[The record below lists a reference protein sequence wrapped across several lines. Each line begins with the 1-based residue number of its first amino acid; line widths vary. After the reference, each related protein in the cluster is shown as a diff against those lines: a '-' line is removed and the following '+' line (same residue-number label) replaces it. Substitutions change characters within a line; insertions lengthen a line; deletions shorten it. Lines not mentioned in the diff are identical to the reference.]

1 MTFDLKTEYVFR
13 SGDPLDA
20 NAEFDHPSTVQVICD
35 ALTTLGH
42 QVVRIG
48 NVDQLLKVL
57 DHLSVDLVFN
67 IAEGVHGRN
76 REAQVPILL
85 ELKGIP
91 FVGSDGLT
99 LALTLD
105 KWMTKRVLLGE
116 GIPTPRF
123 FQIAHPKES
132 LPKELTPS
140 TSLRMDPSDLP
151 AGFHF
156 PLIVKPRY
164 EGSSKGIS
172 DRSVVHSVEEL
183 KAQAAWV
190 IQTYRQPALVEEFIR
205 GTEFTVAIVGND
217 SPEVFPVVQI
227 QIDGQVDL
235 GELFYTFSRI
245 ADGADYICPA
255 KIDSR
260 LEERLNALA
269 LATYRAVD
277 CLDFGRVD
285 FRVDRSGSPYV
296 LEINPLPSLS
306 TEDVFMTVA
315 NRIGVPY
322 DAMIGRIVEAATRR
336 LGVTA
341 KAAKPLAKSG
351 AQR

>member
-1 MTFDLKTEYVFR
+1 MIIGLTYDLKTEYVFK

-20 NAEFDHPSTVQVICD
+20 NAEFDHPSTVQVISD
-35 ALTTLGH
+35 ALTALGH

-48 NVDQLLKVL
+48 NVEQLLMSL
-57 DHLSVDLVFN
+57 DHLGVDVVFN
-67 IAEGVHGRN
+67 IAEGLAGRN

-105 KWMTKRVLLGE
+105 KWMTKKILLAE

-123 FQIAHPKES
+123 FQISHPKE
-132 LPKELTPS
+132 P
-140 TSLRMDPSDLP
+140 LP
-151 AGFHF
+151 ADLSF
-156 PLIVKPRY
+156 PLIVKPRC

-172 DRSVVHSVEEL
+172 EQSVVHSLPQL
-183 KAQAAWV
+183 KEQAASV
-190 IQTYRQPALVEEFIR
+190 IQAYHQPALVEEFIR

-217 SPEVFPVVQI
+217 PPEAMPVVQI
-227 QIDGQVDL
+227 AIDGRIDL

-245 ADGADYICPA
+245 SSGADYLCPA
-255 KIDSR
+255 RIDSA
-260 LEERLNALA
+260 LEERLKALA

-277 CLDFGRVD
+277 CIDFGRVD
-285 FRVDRSGSPYV
+285 IRVDREGTPYV

-306 TEDVFMTVA
+306 TEDVFMT
-315 NRIGVPY
+315 I
-322 DAMIGRIVEAATRR
+322 ATR
-336 LGVTA
+336 LGVTYEEMIG
-341 KAAKPLAKSG
+341 KILEAALQRLSLSPARRFTHSPLSS
-351 AQR
+351 R